1 MQYSGQHEQIKL
13 SEVEELAALSGFL
26 ASLPQNVVPPHV
38 DPSQPLDP
46 QLILDFDTRGS
57 RAQEEVISFT
67 EDVWAR
73 NPVFLYAKHFSAQ
86 SREAKRILST
96 LNLYPA
102 PTIIDVD
109 VREDAEVLKPL
120 LARLTHT
127 DQLPIL
133 LIGGKVFGSTDELR
147 TVFEDGSIKQL
158 FEDAGAI
165 VNGAKKGKKRF

>member
-73 NPVFLYAKHFSAQ
+73 NPVFLYAKVCAWCGCQDDGLLTFFMGF
-86 SREAKRILST
+86 
-96 LNLYPA
+96 
-102 PTIIDVD
+102 
-109 VREDAEVLKPL
+109 VRWP
-120 LARLTHT
+120 
-127 DQLPIL
+127 
-133 LIGGKVFGSTDELR
+133 
-147 TVFEDGSIKQL
+147 
-158 FEDAGAI
+158 
-165 VNGAKKGKKRF
+165 